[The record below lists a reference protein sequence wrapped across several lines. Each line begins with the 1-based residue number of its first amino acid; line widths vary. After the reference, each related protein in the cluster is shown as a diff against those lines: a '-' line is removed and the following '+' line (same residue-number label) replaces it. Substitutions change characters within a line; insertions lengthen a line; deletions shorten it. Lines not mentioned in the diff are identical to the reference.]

1 MAKKGIVSE
10 GIRFVKCILPE
21 VMRPIRTLWHE
32 IIGFLFIVLALI
44 GLRPAI
50 IRLIHFDGDAR
61 TFFELL
67 LIAGFMLVMGGY
79 GVSSFRRARKASRS

>member
-1 MAKKGIVSE
+1 M
-10 GIRFVKCILPE
+10 
-21 VMRPIRTLWHE
+21 
-32 IIGFLFIVLALI
+32 LALI

-50 IRLIHFDGDAR
+50 IRLMHFDGDPR